1 MMRIFHLAVVAA
13 AGLVIAGNTAAI
25 AQTSNLIEK
34 QDRVSGYVDLRTGL
48 FHAGGQSA
56 PSPETAVTFKTNA
69 GIISVTITTTISADT
84 AKILPKGYTILCD
97 LNVGTVSD
105 GYTYSEVASAPA
117 TVSGDTA
124 TCTVN
129 LPYSW
134 TTAVT
139 TGTTYAYGGTYKVT
153 ASYAPGGDTQALTD
167 FNVIRQTTGV
177 LYNTTGNVFVF
188 PTTGTT
194 TTFKFDATI

>member
-1 MMRIFHLAVVAA
+1 MRISQLATIAA
-13 AGLVIAGNTAAI
+13 AGLVLAGGTLAI
-25 AQTSNLIEK
+25 AQSSTLIEK
-34 QDRVSGYVDLRTGL
+34 QDRVNGYVDLRTGM
-48 FHAGGQSA
+48 FHAGNQGVA
-56 PSPETAVTFKTNA
+56 SPEAAVTFKTNA
-69 GIISVTITTTISADT
+69 GIISVTIITTISADT

-97 LNVGTVSD
+97 LHVGTVSD
-105 GYTYSEVASAPA
+105 GYTYSEVAAAPA

>member
-1 MMRIFHLAVVAA
+1 MRLSKLVAVAA
-13 AGLVIAGNTAAI
+13 AGIVLAGTAAAI
-25 AQTSNLIEK
+25 AQSSNLIEK
-34 QDRVSGYVDLRTGL
+34 HDRVNGYVDPRTGV
-48 FHAGGQSA
+48 FHQDSQIAATPEASA
-56 PSPETAVTFKTNA
+56 LTFKTNA

-97 LNVGTVSD
+97 LNVATVSD
-105 GYTYSEVASAPA
+105 GYTYSEVAAAPA
-117 TVSGDTA
+117 TVSGETA

-134 TTAVT
+134 TTPVV
-139 TGTTYAYGGTYKVT
+139 TGTTYYYGGTYKVT

-177 LYNTTGNVFVF
+177 LYNTTGNVFAF
-188 PTTGTT
+188 PATGTAT
-194 TTFKFDATI
+194 AFKLDATI